1 LFEKYFDG
9 MEKFTCPKKKKKER
23 GRRIDF
29 VRKENNSKDFYKH
42 LCDRLVVQ
50 LINL

>member
-1 LFEKYFDG
+1 MFEEYFDG
-9 MEKFTCPKKKKKER
+9 KEKFTYPKKKKPR

-29 VRKENNSKDFYKH
+29 VRKENNSKNSCRH